1 VRENRPPN
9 RPNFKKNE
17 GKSKKKAVKKP
28 NQKDE
33 KRLHLLS
40 LNYRPPGL
48 SFIGQSP
55 LSLLSRL
62 VVVVV
67 LLLLCCC
74 CVVVDISCCWLA
86 CGLCTSVVF
95 VFQDIDTVLFTV
107 HCSL

>member
-67 LLLLCCC
+67 LLLLIFLAVGWLVA
-74 CVVVDISCCWLA
+74 CVP
-86 CGLCTSVVF
+86 VF
-95 VFQDIDTVLFTV
+95 VKMNTPCQ
-107 HCSL
+107 H